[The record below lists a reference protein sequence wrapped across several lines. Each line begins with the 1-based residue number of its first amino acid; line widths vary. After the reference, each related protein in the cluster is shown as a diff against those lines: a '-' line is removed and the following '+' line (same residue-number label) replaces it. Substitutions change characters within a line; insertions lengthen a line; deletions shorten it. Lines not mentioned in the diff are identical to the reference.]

1 MIMENGNDEHSA
13 APPCYAVVLHN
24 GRLVTL
30 HNQRWA
36 DWWSAAFFGED
47 EVKAGRATGFRVL
60 ELEA

>member
-1 MIMENGNDEHSA
+1 MDKSNNEHSA
-13 APPCYAVVLHN
+13 ALPCYAVVLHN

-30 HNQRWA
+30 HTQQWT
-36 DWWSAAFFGED
+36 DWWAAAFFGED